1 MSSTDHRD
9 VTGSPLAADSPSVSG
24 HRPAGSDTASNR
36 ASFSDALG
44 RLRSAQKPAKGTPA
58 YSRFV
63 NRRMGRFFA
72 AAAYRLGMTPNG
84 VTAVSAAF
92 SFLGIAILA
101 LARPSWPVGVAVTL
115 ALVLGYAL
123 DSADG
128 QLARL
133 RGGGSA
139 SGEWLDHMIDAT
151 KISSLHLAVLISAFR
166 FFELPNLWLLVP
178 IAFTVV
184 ANVAF
189 FGMILNEQ
197 LTRAHSAAPSESS
210 AAGQADGGPSTLRSL
225 LVLPTDY
232 GVLCL
237 IFLLL
242 GSPIT
247 FFVAYSLLY
256 AGSAAYLG
264 LAVIKWFGIMK
275 RLDPPHPAATARDIR
290 NDS

>member
-1 MSSTDHRD
+1 MS
-9 VTGSPLAADSPSVSG
+9 
-24 HRPAGSDTASNR
+24 
-36 ASFSDALG
+36 
-44 RLRSAQKPAKGTPA
+44 RLRSAQKPAKGAPA

-63 NRRMGRFFA
+63 NRRMGRVFA

-84 VTAVSAAF
+84 VTGVSAAF
-92 SFLGIAILA
+92 SFIGIAILA
-101 LARPSWPVGVAVTL
+101 LARPSWIVGIAVTL
-115 ALVLGYAL
+115 ALVVGYAL

-166 FFELPNLWLLVP
+166 FFELSVSWLLVP
-178 IAFTVV
+178 IGFTVV

-189 FGMILNEQ
+189 FGMILNDQ
-197 LTRAHSAAPSESS
+197 LRKAHATASSEIPGAA
-210 AAGQADGGPSTLRSL
+210 AANDDRPSTVRSL

-232 GVLCL
+232 GILCL
-237 IFLLL
+237 AFLLL
-242 GSPIT
+242 GSPTT
-247 FFVAYSLLY
+247 FFVAYTLLF

-264 LAVIKWFGIMK
+264 LAVIKWFRIMK
-275 RLDPPHPAATARDIR
+275 RLDPPRPAVVTRDTR
-290 NDS
+290 DDT